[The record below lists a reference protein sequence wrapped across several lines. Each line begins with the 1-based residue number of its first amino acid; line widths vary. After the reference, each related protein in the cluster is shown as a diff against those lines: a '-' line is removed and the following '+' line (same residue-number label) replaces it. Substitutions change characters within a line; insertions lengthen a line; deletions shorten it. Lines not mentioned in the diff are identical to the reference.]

1 MSTVSSPEL
10 GEPPASSLGLNT
22 DPADVEMEKFPNERK
37 FLGSLEVAKFMNNVR
52 HPVSLSEALTVKRKP
67 NPVGISLPQLRLPD
81 DVVGDDNKPCNEQIF
96 IVSPLSERCSEA
108 SLQLLFSGGTLFVPR
123 IKLLVLNDNAKGRF
137 TVLHRL
143 GTNMNL
149 RNFAIV
155 QMNRKSCPEFL
166 SAYGIKSFFHAI
178 SGDHFKDHF
187 ELCRMIHK
195 YFCSNWEMSP
205 ASPEIHTKFGGGLA
219 RKSAASNSVN
229 QILHAKY
236 SIRGLFE
243 DLKFVPEEEWK
254 RRGAVAVET
263 DSLFTVVK
271 FSRIEQRDFACDS
284 FILGFDISGT
294 EIGLSQIRTPKG
306 LVLVSIE
313 NGSTNEFKHIDFKK
327 LISPHS
333 NIMPPP
339 HSRLR

>member
-1 MSTVSSPEL
+1 MSTVSSPES
-10 GEPPASSLGLNT
+10 GEPAAPSLGLNSEPAANVET
-22 DPADVEMEKFPNERK
+22 DKFPNERK
-37 FLGSLEVAKFMNNVR
+37 FLGSLEIAKFMSEVK
-52 HPVSLSEALTVKRKP
+52 HPVSLSEALIVIRKP
-67 NPVGISLPQLRLPD
+67 NPVNISLPVLHPSD
-81 DVVGDDNKPCNEQIF
+81 DLVGDNKPSNEQIF

-108 SLQLLFSGGTLFVPR
+108 SLQLLLSGGTLFVPK

-137 TVLHRL
+137 TILHRL
-143 GTNMNL
+143 GTNMTL

-155 QMNRKSCPEFL
+155 QMNRKSCPAFL
-166 SAYGIKSFFHAI
+166 SAYGIKSFFHPI

-187 ELCRMIHK
+187 ELCGMIHK
-195 YFCSNWEMSP
+195 YFYGNWEMSP
-205 ASPEIHTKFGGGLA
+205 ASPEVHTKFGGGLA

-236 SIRGLFE
+236 SIRGLSE
-243 DLKFVPEEEWK
+243 DLKFVAEEEWK
-254 RRGAVAVET
+254 RRGSVSVET
-263 DSLFTVVK
+263 DQFFTVVK

-284 FILGFDISGT
+284 FILGFDLSGT
-294 EIGLSQIRTPKG
+294 EIGLSQIRTSKG

-313 NGSTNEFKHIDFKK
+313 NGTTTEFKHIDFKK